1 MLRHKCRGQ
10 ETTAKRQFLPL
21 LCGFLSTLNPSFL
34 QAHWWTFQNKYG
46 VYASITMHA
55 GESTCGINL
64 VELLGSSD
72 ACLPRAGWCC
82 YWILEANDAPGNQ
95 SKFDH
100 VSEDMISEFFSI
112 LSILLKA
119 PCFHSPL
126 GWPKAATYSVKRGD
140 GKRACVPSH
149 TECHL
154 AQYPQQ
160 GLSYPVTLYPLTLF
174 PLNHEKNTFFLNK
187 NVQPQCKG
195 TLADQIS
202 RLAWA
207 SGFP

>member
-1 MLRHKCRGQ
+1 MNKVLEPCTLGKDITTKQYPQLIWTAALFGIFSHIFWRAHMLRHRCRGQ

-154 AQYPQQ
+154 AQ
-160 GLSYPVTLYPLTLF
+160 
-174 PLNHEKNTFFLNK
+174 
-187 NVQPQCKG
+187 
-195 TLADQIS
+195 
-202 RLAWA
+202 
-207 SGFP
+207 

>member
-1 MLRHKCRGQ
+1 MNKVLEPCTLGKDITTKQYPPLIWTAALFGIFSHIFRRAHMLRHRCRGQ
-10 ETTAKRQFLPL
+10 ETTAERQFLPL

-154 AQYPQQ
+154 AQ
-160 GLSYPVTLYPLTLF
+160 
-174 PLNHEKNTFFLNK
+174 
-187 NVQPQCKG
+187 
-195 TLADQIS
+195 
-202 RLAWA
+202 
-207 SGFP
+207 